1 MYSEKNIP
9 QMKKSIYTVLLLV
22 AVAIT
27 CQAQKKD
34 WAGCSRYEQANA
46 DMTKAPA
53 VVFMGNSITEG
64 WAAKHPEFF
73 SANNYAGRGIS
84 GQVSSQML
92 CRFRDD
98 VIDLHPKAVVI
109 LAGTNDIALNN
120 GPISVEHIFRNIV
133 SMVELSRANKIKAVL
148 CSVLPVKKYGWRKE
162 VDPVQPIKELNEM
175 LEKYAKEEKLPW
187 VDFYTPMVTDDGALN
202 PAYTQDG
209 VHPTAAGYE
218 VMEAIIAPVLKKFK

>member
-1 MYSEKNIP
+1 
-9 QMKKSIYTVLLLV
+9 MKKSIYTVLLLV

-73 SANNYAGRGIS
+73 SDNNYAGRGIS

-175 LEKYAKEEKLPW
+175 LEKYAKEGKLPW

>member
-1 MYSEKNIP
+1 
-9 QMKKSIYTVLLLV
+9 
-22 AVAIT
+22 
-27 CQAQKKD
+27 
-34 WAGCSRYEQANA
+34 
-46 DMTKAPA
+46 
-53 VVFMGNSITEG
+53 
-64 WAAKHPEFF
+64 
-73 SANNYAGRGIS
+73 
-84 GQVSSQML
+84 ML

-133 SMVELSRANKIKAVL
+133 SMVELSQANKIKAVL